1 MGYKK
6 FDGNEEDIMRVMQ
19 REKKVKKDALIKDYP
34 QHIKSLLRK
43 KMIKSIGEFY
53 IITDRGNSAITQQLR
68 DGEYWVSPLKP
79 KQWNPYGK
87 VRISRE
93 LRDYIK

>member
-19 REKKVKKDALIKDYP
+19 REKKVKKESLNKDYP

-43 KMIKSIGEFY
+43 KMIKPIGEFY

-79 KQWNPYGK
+79 KPFDPYPK

-93 LRDYIK
+93 LAGYVK